1 MLLEAF
7 LTSLFISTFCYPV
20 LDCRHEPLGVSGTLF
35 FCVGPSKKTTRLKYL
50 RRLCPLAC
58 LLPCWAAN
66 MHLCLDP
73 FLAWALKKNGSNE
86 EGEQRTPLS

>member
-35 FCVGPSKKTTRLKYL
+35 F
-50 RRLCPLAC
+50 
-58 LLPCWAAN
+58 
-66 MHLCLDP
+66 
-73 FLAWALKKNGSNE
+73 AWAPQKKRQQRLRECPAITIIIATIAVQESTGQSNHF
-86 EGEQRTPLS
+86 RSH